1 MLSISLV
8 TYVWRDALDEADGNL
23 GIMRF
28 LQMEW
33 HNHERARNAWEIE
46 REELKQK
53 ASKDEGQLN
62 KLRRQVEALEKH
74 VKMLEMALK
83 AERAKSKALASGD
96 KSVSEETSPK
106 EPKAKGFGKIE
117 AAGGKAKTKRARN
130 LSF

>member
-1 MLSISLV
+1 
-8 TYVWRDALDEADGNL
+8 
-23 GIMRF
+23 MRF

-74 VKMLEMALK
+74 VKMLELALK
-83 AERAKSKALASGD
+83 AERKKSKALASGD
-96 KSVSEETSPK
+96 NGTAGAGAEGTSPK
-106 EPKAKGFGKIE
+106 DAKGKTSGKDE
-117 AAGGKAKTKRARN
+117 ATSGKNEEKRACDLHLRQRI
-130 LSF
+130 

>member
-1 MLSISLV
+1 
-8 TYVWRDALDEADGNL
+8 
-23 GIMRF
+23 
-28 LQMEW
+28 MEW

-83 AERAKSKALASGD
+83 AERAKSKALAAGE
-96 KSVSEETSPK
+96 KPLTAEETK
-106 EPKAKGFGKIE
+106 KQDKD
-117 AAGGKAKTKRARN
+117 AKTKRDAEGAATSKPKKRMRDQF
-130 LSF
+130 LDLTEGETC

>member
-1 MLSISLV
+1 MN
-8 TYVWRDALDEADGNL
+8 A

-83 AERAKSKALASGD
+83 AERAKSKALAAGGGSASTEKAGEEEKEKEG
-96 KSVSEETSPK
+96 KSKKADATS
-106 EPKAKGFGKIE
+106 
-117 AAGGKAKTKRARN
+117 GKAKKRALALFACVLAN
-130 LSF
+130 AQWDGIC

>member
-1 MLSISLV
+1 
-8 TYVWRDALDEADGNL
+8 
-23 GIMRF
+23 
-28 LQMEW
+28 MEW

-83 AERAKSKALASGD
+83 AERAKSKALAAGE
-96 KSVSEETSPK
+96 KPPTAEETK
-106 EPKAKGFGKIE
+106 KQDKDAKAKKETEG
-117 AAGGKAKTKRARN
+117 AATSKPKKRMRDHF
-130 LSF
+130 LDVYRGTIMLTCDL

>member
-1 MLSISLV
+1 
-8 TYVWRDALDEADGNL
+8 
-23 GIMRF
+23 MRF

-83 AERAKSKALASGD
+83 AERAKSKALATGSSGD
-96 KSVSEETSPK
+96 KAAVTTADESSTSPK
-106 EPKAKGFGKIE
+106 DGKSKKAD
-117 AAGGKAKTKRARN
+117 ASGKAKKRAPALFHLLLVYTR
-130 LSF
+130 LHAERIC

>member
-1 MLSISLV
+1 
-8 TYVWRDALDEADGNL
+8 
-23 GIMRF
+23 MRF

-74 VKMLEMALK
+74 VKMLEMAVK
-83 AERAKSKALASGD
+83 AERAKSKALAAGAGATEKAAVATPD
-96 KSVSEETSPK
+96 DSPK
-106 EPKAKGFGKIE
+106 DGKSKKVDAASGKPK
-117 AAGGKAKTKRARN
+117 KRA
-130 LSF
+130 LAPVSFA